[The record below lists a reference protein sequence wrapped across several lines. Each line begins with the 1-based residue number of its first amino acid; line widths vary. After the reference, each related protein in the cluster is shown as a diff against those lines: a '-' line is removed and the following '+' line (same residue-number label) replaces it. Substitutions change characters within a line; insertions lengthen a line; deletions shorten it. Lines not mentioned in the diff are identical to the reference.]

1 MRRFM
6 TPIST
11 AAFLLVTMSAGSCD
25 KPTPHAPPQAAP
37 TASLAEQK
45 LCAEGAEKS
54 FTVDKKAIRDTYTNH
69 YDPVSKTCYVE
80 VTVTTVISLQPYRY
94 VYSNTIYDA
103 FENRVYGDF
112 GSESGQGEPDSRS
125 IEPREQPK
133 VVCKSQEEFDQLA
146 LRYFGTTAD

>member
-1 MRRFM
+1 MRLCT

-11 AAFLLVTMSAGSCD
+11 AAFLLIVMFAGGCD
-25 KPTPHAPPQAAP
+25 RSTPQAPPQVPPA
-37 TASLAEQK
+37 ASLAEQK

-54 FTVDKKAIRDTYTNH
+54 FTIDKKAIRDTYTNH

-112 GSESGQGEPDSRS
+112 GSESGQGEPDSCN
-125 IEPREQPK
+125 IEPRDQPK

-146 LRYFGTTAD
+146 LRYFGTTPD